1 MTDRI
6 TILSIEK
13 MGNQVS
19 LVPKV
24 SYEDIQMVVYRN
36 QHAAYSSL
44 IINTLPEKLQHCLI
58 KTTVDFRHEEQII
71 NECLSANP
79 NIMIIVYGKNSND
92 ITILHKYEQLTKLGF
107 VNVYIYTGG
116 LFEWLL
122 LHEIYGKDLFKITK
136 YDRDHLKY
144 RPKSVLLQTMSD
156 GGGSIGNGNASHAA
170 GTGTIGIWNMPFFDE
185 NASHRRHNRP
195 PDIAIDIP
203 ANHNSGGGGSDRDGD
218 SGSGSDEESR
228 AGHSTGGHKKKG
240 KESSSIFSSFN
251 WLFS

>member
-1 MTDRI
+1 
-6 TILSIEK
+6 

-44 IINTLPEKLQHCLI
+44 IINTLPEKMQHCLI

-122 LHEIYGKDLFKITK
+122 LHEIYGKELFKITK

-144 RPKSVLLQTMSD
+144 RPKSVLLQSMSQ
-156 GGGSIGNGNASHAA
+156 GGGGGIGFGASHAGA
-170 GTGTIGIWNMPFFDE
+170 SFGMIGIGNMPFFDE
-185 NASHRRHNRP
+185 NANHSRHHNRP

-203 ANHNSGGGGSDRDGD
+203 ANHNSGGGRGSDSDSD
-218 SGSGSDEESR
+218 SGSRGSRGSESDEE
-228 AGHSTGGHKKKG
+228 TGGGGGGGGGRNKKG
-240 KESSSIFSSFN
+240 KESSSIFSTFN